1 MELLHRVNNDSTL
14 AEVPIL
20 AEQAVQVKGSEPVL
34 NIFNDMNNFVNAA
47 TQPAGEVAADAL
59 DVTLE
64 ACPATVA

>member
-1 MELLHRVNNDSTL
+1 MELLRRVNGDPAL
-14 AEVPIL
+14 DQVPIQ
-20 AEQAVQVKGSEPVL
+20 AESAVQVKGAEPIL

-64 ACPATVA
+64 ACPAAVA

>member
-1 MELLHRVNNDSTL
+1 MELLHRVNGDSTL

-20 AEQAVQVKGSEPVL
+20 AERAVQVKGTEPIL